1 MNWNSSHELLISL
14 SQGIVLLALGEHK
27 DALWVWDSSRG
38 QPWPQLRRWAWPER
52 HSCLNVIKI
61 RGKSS
66 QPCFFRAEACP
77 AEGQELCDSTSRGNP
92 ALSQLLALGGR
103 ARCGHSGAAYWQG
116 PGDRPLKTSFNKI
129 DLMRS
134 SAPCGML
141 ITKQPGEKCLGIKG
155 VATLVLLSVLV
166 FWWENQQTL
175 ATAWLPRTNK
185 HLPEP
190 GYHSGLTAAKKSHQT
205 IPHSSHANLGS
216 WKSLLPAYWTLI

>member
-1 MNWNSSHELLISL
+1 MSLGQLQGTAMATAQEMSMAREAQLLECDQNQGKELPTPSH
-14 SQGIVLLALGEHK
+14 G
-27 DALWVWDSSRG
+27 
-38 QPWPQLRRWAWPER
+38 
-52 HSCLNVIKI
+52 
-61 RGKSS
+61 
-66 QPCFFRAEACP
+66 AEACP

-103 ARCGHSGAAYWQG
+103 ARCGHGGAAYWQG

-166 FWWENQQTL
+166 FW
-175 ATAWLPRTNK
+175 
-185 HLPEP
+185 
-190 GYHSGLTAAKKSHQT
+190 
-205 IPHSSHANLGS
+205 
-216 WKSLLPAYWTLI
+216 